1 MSKKD
6 PFWKRI
12 WGLLRSRLPGG
23 AAEYTP
29 SPEKEARLPGG
40 AAEYT
45 PRPVKEA
52 RLPEVTIEPLHS
64 TTSRRSAEIPPR
76 VTMKQLWG
84 KDFDLV
90 DEGLSEE
97 QVAEFVND
105 LIGKCRALEEQ
116 QKYFLSLGSYT
127 ERAAIDADKAAAA
140 AKARIKSGAEAEAA
154 RIIAE
159 ANQRSQEMIAE
170 AKKAAQEMTQQEVQN
185 ILEAVLRK
193 TAITELQA
201 KQQTQL
207 FLIRSREAIEGDLMD
222 EVKEAYNRILYGLQ
236 DLLGKGHQI
245 ELEWSEMTDQLR
257 KRDTFELEWNEAGP
271 SALAGEIVKN
281 PSLVA
286 EGYEIGAGVA
296 ADREEGEE
304 AK

>member
-23 AAEYTP
+23 AAEPTP
-29 SPEKEARLPGG
+29 S
-40 AAEYT
+40 
-45 PRPVKEA
+45 PVKEA
-52 RLPEVTIEPLHS
+52 RQPEVTTEPPPGP
-64 TTSRRSAEIPPR
+64 TFGRSAEIPPR
-76 VTMKQLWG
+76 VTKKQLWG

-97 QVAEFVND
+97 QVAEFMND
-105 LIGKCRALEEQ
+105 LIGKCRVLEEQ
-116 QKYFLSLGSYT
+116 QKYFLSLGSLT
-127 ERAAIDADKAAAA
+127 ERAAIEADKAAAA
-140 AKARIKSGAEAEAA
+140 TKARIKSGAEAEAA

-159 ANQRSQEMIAE
+159 ANQRSQEMMTE
-170 AKKAAQEMTQQEVQN
+170 AKRAAQETTQQEVQN

-193 TAITELQA
+193 AAITELQA
-201 KQQTQL
+201 KQQAQL
-207 FLIRSREAIEGDLMD
+207 FLIRSREAIEGDLRE

-245 ELEWSEMTDQLR
+245 EMEWSGMTDQLR
-257 KRDTFELEWNEAGP
+257 KSDTFELEWHEAGP
-271 SALAGEIVKN
+271 SALAGEIVKS
-281 PSLVA
+281 PPLVA

-296 ADREEGEE
+296 ADREEREGS
-304 AK
+304 